1 MICWLQDAKYSSYT
15 YTWTFPTAFSS
26 TNYSVQVTHVSNQS
40 TDQTTKVHSRSKAN
54 CVIRGNQ
61 DNMNVTAIAIGY

>member
-1 MICWLQDAKYSSYT
+1 MICWLQNAKYSNYT
-15 YTWTFPTAFSS
+15 YTWTFPTSFSS

-40 TDQTTKVHSRSKAN
+40 TNQTTKVHSRSKAD

-61 DNMNVTAIAIGY
+61 DSMDVTAVAIGY